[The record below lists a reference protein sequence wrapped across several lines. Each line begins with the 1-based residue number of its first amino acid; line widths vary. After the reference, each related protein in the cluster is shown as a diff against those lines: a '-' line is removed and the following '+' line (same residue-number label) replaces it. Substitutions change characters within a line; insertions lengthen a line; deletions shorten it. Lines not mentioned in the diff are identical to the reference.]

1 MAATHTDLDIED
13 YGALAQFLIELK
25 DLIRSEPAEAYD
37 SLRVIDTAIDIAIED
52 NPHAAIEF
60 VHDVV
65 LGRIFRPAARH
76 ATAPAP
82 PRRDDPHPNHETP

>member
-1 MAATHTDLDIED
+1 MAATDTDMQIED
-13 YGALAQFLIELK
+13 YEALVQFLIELT

-65 LGRIFRPAARH
+65 LGRILRPVARRATASRPAPER
-76 ATAPAP
+76 
-82 PRRDDPHPNHETP
+82 